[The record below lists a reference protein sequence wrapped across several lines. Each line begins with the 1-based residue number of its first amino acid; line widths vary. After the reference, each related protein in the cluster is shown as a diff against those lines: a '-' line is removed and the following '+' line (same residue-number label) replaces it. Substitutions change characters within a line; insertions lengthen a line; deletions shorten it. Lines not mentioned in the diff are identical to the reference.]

1 MNLNLNWIEFTAVFS
16 VMFLLH
22 TFGITFGYHRL
33 LSHRSFK
40 CIKPLEYFFVLCGYL
55 AFEGSPIWWA
65 TIHRAHH
72 RHHDTP
78 LDPHSPRN
86 GILYAHF
93 GWLGE
98 KRYPD
103 HIDPITQSQ
112 DLIKDPIY
120 RLLDGGD
127 DLRRGHHISFAT
139 GFAFRAL
146 LWAVFGWQVA
156 LASLLAGLLVMQTPL
171 WLNVVCHL
179 RQFGYRSF
187 ATTDDSVNCWWVA
200 ALTMGEGWHNNHHA
214 FPGSPRMGARWFE
227 VDPTWMLIAACKK
240 LGWVTVANVP
250 EKLMSGRA
258 CKGSSVKDDRGLV
271 IAQNIAAA
279 AAELKKP
286 ALSGS
291 R

>member
-1 MNLNLNWIEFTAVFS
+1 MSTLEFIGLFIVFF
-16 VMFLLH
+16 VVH
-22 TFGITFGYHRL
+22 TVGITFGYHRL
-33 LSHRSFK
+33 LSHRSFV

-98 KRYPD
+98 RKYAE
-103 HIDPITQSQ
+103 HIDPHTQSQ
-112 DLIKDPIY
+112 DILKDPIY
-120 RLLDGGD
+120 RFLEQGG
-127 DLRRGHHISFAT
+127 DLRRGHHLSFAIGLT
-139 GFAFRAL
+139 FRAI
-146 LWAVFGWQVA
+146 LWALFGWQVA
-156 LASLLAGLLVMQTPL
+156 LASLLAGLCVMQTPL
-171 WLNVVCHL
+171 WLNVVCHI

-200 ALTMGEGWHNNHHA
+200 VLTMGEGWHNNHHA
-214 FPGSPRMGARWFE
+214 FPGSARMGAKWFE
-227 VDPTWMLIAACKK
+227 FDPTWVVISFFKK
-240 LGWVTVANVP
+240 IGWVTKANVP
-250 EKLMSGRA
+250 AKMLSGRV
-258 CKGSSVKDDRGLV
+258 CKGASVKEDRRLLL
-271 IAQNIAAA
+271 AQKLASAAA
-279 AAELKKP
+279 KKP
-286 ALSGS
+286 VLSGS